1 MDWLIVNKQLTN
13 PKNIALATA
22 SFLASLKTSSTL
34 SAYLK
39 QIISDIKIN
48 ITCFSPHPFKYF
60 AMYLYY

>member
-1 MDWLIVNKQLTN
+1 MHNPRKEKKGMDWLILKNQLTN

-39 QIISDIKIN
+39 TN
-48 ITCFSPHPFKYF
+48 N
-60 AMYLYY
+60 